1 MLRIYKSSAGS
12 GKTFTLVK
20 EYLRL
25 ALSGDMNKYK
35 HILAITFTNK
45 AANEMKSRIISALE
59 ELAAGTADSAMAKE
73 LLPTLN
79 ISPQILQDRAAFLL
93 QDMLHHYSDL
103 SVSTIDSFVHRLVRS
118 FAYDLHISSNFE
130 IEMDSNLLLSKA
142 VEKLLDSAKEDESSQ
157 VTKALIEFAENNLS
171 EGKGWSVEYALI
183 NFSNELFNEE
193 SYKYVEK
200 LSEFEMDDF
209 IKARD
214 SLYSIKADFESKIK
228 TAAVLAIDLI
238 AATGLNASHFYQ
250 SRSGLYKYFLNISL
264 DPAGSKLDPNAYVH
278 KTIYNHKWA
287 SGKTRP
293 ADRARVDSIS
303 EKLTEYYYTIQRV
316 RRESE
321 PTYLLSKL
329 LLKNIYAFML
339 LTEIKRMLEEYK
351 KENNV
356 LHISEFQERISHIV
370 SEQDAPIIY
379 ERIGDWYDCVLIDE
393 FQDTSVLQWRNLLP
407 LVENSQL
414 KVEDS
419 LIVGDGKQ
427 AIYRF
432 RGGEVEQFAA
442 LPLIYKSD
450 EDFMLQ
456 AREVAIMNYGT
467 EELALVKNYRSRKEI
482 IDFNNSFYNV
492 VASQPEFAHQHI
504 YEGQAQQQG
513 HDTGGGYVSI
523 DFLESAEES
532 LYRNT
537 LCQHVEALVHN
548 VRDKGYAW
556 RDIAILTRTNEIG
569 SDIASYLMQQG
580 IPVVS
585 SESLLIGRSHE
596 VRAIISFLH
605 YISDKDN
612 LIRRTEVLYYSAPS
626 LMNDFG
632 NDVYSNLRGDYVSF
646 EKYISELTGVSFN
659 SDELIQNRL
668 PELIQSLIRKFEFLN
683 KDDSF
688 IQFFMDEI
696 LEYSVK
702 NGNRIN
708 EFLDWWNINKS
719 KKSIIYPE
727 SMDAVRVL
735 TIHRAKGL
743 QYPVVIIPDADF
755 KLRNTKKFLWAEM
768 HDDFIGNVS
777 VFPLPV
783 QTDLEH
789 TEYGHLYKKEM
800 ADSLLD
806 MVNLLYVATTRPE
819 ERLYLISERPSHEP
833 EKLNSITALLIR
845 FLQDAGIWNG
855 FIPYEFGDP
864 DTTKDLT
871 RKRKQTF
878 SEFKY
883 TPVTNYHQKS
893 LAIKRTSELKWNAN
907 GASANLLRQVLSE
920 MDYARAASLLT
931 GKYYQQGVLSAQEKT
946 ALDNDIR
953 EILSHWA
960 IADFFTK
967 KWTIY
972 RNKEVSSGG
981 KYTYTADRLMIDK
994 ISGRAA
1000 IINYRISG
1008 EPDKDAVNIS
1018 ECAKLIKYGGY
1029 AEVDKWIIYTDTK
1042 QIVKV
1047 SA

>member
-12 GKTFTLVK
+12 GKTFTLVR

-59 ELAAGTADSAMAKE
+59 ELAAGTANSAMAKE
-73 LLPTLN
+73 LLPLLN
-79 ISPQILQDRAAFLL
+79 VTSQILQDRAAFLL

-118 FAYDLHISSNFE
+118 FAYDLHISTNFE
-130 IEMDSNLLLSKA
+130 IEMDSNLLLSRA

-157 VTKALIEFAENNLS
+157 VTKALIDFAENNLS

-183 NFSNELFNEE
+183 NFSNELFKEE
-193 SYKYVEK
+193 SYKYVER
-200 LSEFEMDDF
+200 LGAFEIDDF

-214 SLYSIKADFESKIK
+214 NLYAIKVDFESKVK
-228 TAAVLAIDLI
+228 APAVLAIDLI
-238 AATGLNASHFYQ
+238 RSTGLNESHFFH
-250 SRSGLYKYFLNISL
+250 SKSGLYKYFLNLSL
-264 DPAGSKLDPNAYVH
+264 DPAGTKLEPNTYVH
-278 KTIYNHKWA
+278 KTIYDHKWA
-287 SGKTRP
+287 SSKARP
-293 ADRARVDSIS
+293 TDRAKIESIS
-303 EKLTEYYYTIQRV
+303 DRLMEHYYAMQRI

-321 PTYLLSKL
+321 PAYLLAKL

-442 LPLIYKSD
+442 LPLVYKSD

-492 VASQPEFAHQHI
+492 VSSLPEFAHQHI
-504 YEGQAQQQG
+504 YEGQAQEQG
-513 HDTGGGYVSI
+513 RNTTGGYVSI
-523 DFLESAEES
+523 DFLEPENKDLYMES
-532 LYRNT
+532 L
-537 LCQHVEALVHN
+537 CIHVEKLVHD
-548 VRDKGYAW
+548 VRSKGYAW
-556 RDIAILTRTNEIG
+556 RDIAILTRTNDIG
-569 SDIASYLMQQG
+569 SDIASYLLQQH

-612 LIRRTEVLYYSAPS
+612 LIRRMEVLYYSAPS
-626 LMNDFG
+626 EKNDFSSE
-632 NDVYSNLRGDYVSF
+632 VYTRIRGDYVTF
-646 EKYISELTGVSFN
+646 EKYISELTDTSFN

-668 PELIQSLIRKFEFLN
+668 PELIQSLIRKFSFLD

-688 IQFFMDEI
+688 IQFFMDEV

-702 NGNRIN
+702 NGNRVN
-708 EFLDWWNINKS
+708 EFLDWWKINKS

-727 SMDAVRVL
+727 STDAVRVL

-743 QYPVVIIPDADF
+743 QYPVVILPESDF
-755 KLRNTKKFLWAEM
+755 ELRNTKKFLWAELN
-768 HDDFIGNVS
+768 DDFIGNVS

-783 QTDLEH
+783 QADLEN

-819 ERLYLISERPSHEP
+819 ERLYLISKMPASEP

-845 FLQDAGIWNG
+845 FLKNADLWTG
-855 FIPYEFGDP
+855 FKQYEFGDA
-864 DTTKDLT
+864 DTSKDLS
-871 RKRKQTF
+871 KPQKETF
-878 SEFKY
+878 SEFQY
-883 TPVTNYHQKS
+883 TPVLNLHQKQ
-893 LAIKRTSELKWNAN
+893 LAIKRSSELKWNAN
-907 GASANLLRQVLSE
+907 GTNANLLRQILTE
-920 MDYARAASLLT
+920 MDYARDASVVIN
-931 GKYYQQGVLSAQEKT
+931 KYYQQGVLSADEKS
-946 ALDNDIR
+946 AMENDLR
-953 EILSHWA
+953 EILNHWA
-960 IADFFTK
+960 MADLFSR
-967 KWTIY
+967 KWTVY
-972 RNKEVSSGG
+972 RNKEISSGG
-981 KYTYTADRLMIDK
+981 RYSYTADRLMIDK
-994 ISGRAA
+994 INGRAA
-1000 IINYRISG
+1000 VINYRISG
-1008 EPDKDAVNIS
+1008 EPEKDASNIT
-1018 ECAKLIKYGGY
+1018 ECAKLIRGEYVN
-1029 AEVDKWIIYTDTK
+1029 VDKWIIYTDTK
-1042 QIVKV
+1042 QIIKV
-1047 SA
+1047 

>member
-25 ALSGDMNKYK
+25 ALSGDMQKYK

-59 ELAAGTADSAMAKE
+59 ELSAGTTGSAMARE
-73 LLPTLN
+73 LLPALKVT
-79 ISPQILQDRAAFLL
+79 PEILRDRAVFLL

-118 FAYDLHISSNFE
+118 FAYDLRISSNFE
-130 IEMDSNLLLSKA
+130 IEMDSNLLLSMA

-157 VTKALIEFAENNLS
+157 VTKALIDFAENNLS
-171 EGKGWSVEYALI
+171 EGKGWGVEYSLI
-183 NFSNELFNEE
+183 NFSKELFNEE

-200 LSEFEMDDF
+200 LGTFEMNDF
-209 IKARD
+209 ITARD
-214 SLYSIKADFESKIK
+214 NLYTIKADFESKVK
-228 TAAVLAIDLI
+228 APATQAIDLI
-238 AATGLNASHFYQ
+238 HSLGLDASHFYQ
-250 SRSGLYKYFLNISL
+250 SRSGLYKYFLSISL
-264 DPAGSKLDPNAYVH
+264 DPAGSKLEPNTYVQ
-278 KTIYNHKWA
+278 KTIYDHKWT
-287 SGKTRP
+287 SGRIRP
-293 ADRARVDSIS
+293 AEKDQLLSITDR
-303 EKLTEYYYTIQRV
+303 LTEYYYAIQRV

-321 PTYLLSKL
+321 PAYLLAKL

-351 KENNV
+351 KDNNV
-356 LHISEFQERISHIV
+356 LHISEFQERISYIV

-442 LPLIYKSD
+442 LPLVYKSD

-482 IDFNNSFYNV
+482 IDFNNSFYDV
-492 VASQPEFAHQHI
+492 IAAQPEFAHQHI
-504 YEGQAQQQG
+504 YDGQAQQQG
-513 HDTGGGYVSI
+513 HDTTGGYVSI
-523 DFLESAEES
+523 DFLEAAEEGQ
-532 LYRNT
+532 YRET

-548 VRDKGYAW
+548 VRAKGYDW
-556 RDIAILTRTNEIG
+556 RDIAILTRTNDIG
-569 SDIASYLMQQG
+569 SDIASHLMQQG

-596 VRAIISFLH
+596 VRAIISFLQ

-612 LIRRTEVLYYSAPS
+612 IIRRTEVLYYSAPS
-626 LMNDFG
+626 LMNDSG
-632 NDVYSNLRGDYVSF
+632 REIHTHLRGDYGTF
-646 EKYISELTGVSFN
+646 ERYISGLTGTSFN
-659 SDELIQNRL
+659 SDELVQNRL
-668 PELIQSLIRKFEFLN
+668 PELIQSLIRMFSFLN

-688 IQFFMDEI
+688 IQFFMDEV

-708 EFLDWWNINKS
+708 EFLDWWEANKS

-743 QYPVVIIPDADF
+743 QYPVVIISGQSCRKISLAMYRF
-755 KLRNTKKFLWAEM
+755 SRFLCRPIWRVQPM
-768 HDDFIGNVS
+768 VS
-777 VFPLPV
+777 YIKRKWQTRSSIWSISSMSPLP
-783 QTDLEH
+783 DR
-789 TEYGHLYKKEM
+789 KKG
-800 ADSLLD
+800 
-806 MVNLLYVATTRPE
+806 Y
-819 ERLYLISERPSHEP
+819 ISSQKCLPMSRR
-833 EKLNSITALLIR
+833 NSIVSLR
-845 FLQDAGIWNG
+845 F
-855 FIPYEFGDP
+855 
-864 DTTKDLT
+864 
-871 RKRKQTF
+871 
-878 SEFKY
+878 
-883 TPVTNYHQKS
+883 
-893 LAIKRTSELKWNAN
+893 
-907 GASANLLRQVLSE
+907 
-920 MDYARAASLLT
+920 
-931 GKYYQQGVLSAQEKT
+931 
-946 ALDNDIR
+946 
-953 EILSHWA
+953 
-960 IADFFTK
+960 
-967 KWTIY
+967 
-972 RNKEVSSGG
+972 
-981 KYTYTADRLMIDK
+981 
-994 ISGRAA
+994 
-1000 IINYRISG
+1000 
-1008 EPDKDAVNIS
+1008 
-1018 ECAKLIKYGGY
+1018 
-1029 AEVDKWIIYTDTK
+1029 
-1042 QIVKV
+1042 
-1047 SA
+1047 

>member
-45 AANEMKSRIISALE
+45 AANEMKSRILSALE
-59 ELAAGTADSAMAKE
+59 ELAMGTANSAMAKE
-73 LLPTLN
+73 LLPLLKVTA
-79 ISPQILQDRAAFLL
+79 QILQERAAFLL

-118 FAYDLHISSNFE
+118 FAYDLHISTNFE
-130 IEMDSNLLLSKA
+130 IEMDSNLLLSRA
-142 VEKLLDSAKEDESSQ
+142 VEKLLDSAKEDTSSQ
-157 VTKALIEFAENNLS
+157 VTKALIDFAENNLS
-171 EGKGWSVEYALI
+171 EGKGWSVDYALI
-183 NFSNELFNEE
+183 NFSQELFNEE
-193 SYKYVEK
+193 SYKYIEK
-200 LSEFEMDDF
+200 LATFEMDDF

-214 SLYSIKADFESKIK
+214 SLYTIKVDFESKIK
-228 TAAVLAIDLI
+228 APAILAIDLI
-238 AATGLNASHFYQ
+238 RTTGLNASHFSQ
-250 SRSGLYKYFLNISL
+250 SERGLYKYFLNLSL
-264 DPAGSKLDPNAYVH
+264 DPAGTKLEPNVFVH
-278 KTIYNHKWA
+278 KTIYEHKWA
-287 SGKTRP
+287 SG
-293 ADRARVDSIS
+293 RARPSDKAKIESIS
-303 EKLTEYYYTIQRV
+303 DKLTEYYYAIQRV

-321 PTYLLSKL
+321 PAYLLSKL

-351 KENNV
+351 KEENV

-442 LPLIYKSD
+442 LPLVYKSED
-450 EDFMLQ
+450 DFMLQ

-482 IDFNNSFYNV
+482 IDFNNSFYDV

-504 YEGQAQQQG
+504 YDGQAQQQG
-513 HDTGGGYVSI
+513 HDTSGGYVSI
-523 DFLESAEES
+523 NFLEKVEDEP
-532 LYRNT
+532 YGNT
-537 LCQHVEALVHN
+537 LCRHVEALVHS
-548 VRDKGYAW
+548 VREKGYAW
-556 RDIAILTRTNEIG
+556 RDIAILTRTNLIG

-612 LIRRTEVLYYSAPS
+612 LIRRAEVLYYSSPS
-626 LMNDFG
+626 WMNNFG
-632 NDVYSNLRGDYVSF
+632 NDVYTSLRGDYVTF
-646 EKYISELTGVSFN
+646 EKYISELTGALFN

-668 PELIQSLIRKFEFLN
+668 PELIQSLIRKFDFLN

-708 EFLDWWNINKS
+708 EFLDWWDINKS
-719 KKSIIYPE
+719 KKSIIYPD

-735 TIHRAKGL
+735 TIHKAKGL
-743 QYPVVIIPDADF
+743 QYPVVIMPDADF
-755 KLRNTKKFLWAEM
+755 ELRNTKKFLWAELQ
-768 HDDFIGNVS
+768 DDFIGNVS

-783 QTDLEH
+783 QADLEN
-789 TEYGHLYKKEM
+789 TAYGDLYKKEM

-819 ERLYLISERPSHEP
+819 ERLYLISERPTSEP
-833 EKLNSITALLIR
+833 DKLNSITSLLIR
-845 FLQDAGIWNG
+845 FLRNKGLWSG
-855 FIPYEFGDP
+855 FRLYEFGDP
-864 DTTKDLT
+864 DTAQDTSKL
-871 RKRKQTF
+871 RKETF
-878 SEFKY
+878 AEFKY
-883 TPVTNYHQKS
+883 TPVINYHQKQLS
-893 LAIKRTSELKWNAN
+893 IKRSSELKWSIN
-907 GASANLLRQVLSE
+907 GANANLLRQVLSE
-920 MDYARAASLLT
+920 MEYARDASALT
-931 GKYYQQGVLSAQEKT
+931 NKYYQQGVLNADEKD
-946 ALDNDIR
+946 ALENDLR

-960 IADFFTK
+960 MADFFSN
-967 KWTIY
+967 KWTVYKNQEI
-972 RNKEVSSGG
+972 SSGG
-981 KYTYTADRLMIDK
+981 GYSYTADRLMIDK
-994 ISGRAA
+994 INGRAA
-1000 IINYRISG
+1000 IINFKLSG
-1008 EPDKDAVNIS
+1008 EPEKDAVNIR
-1018 ECAKLIKYGGY
+1018 ECAKLIKAGEYVD
-1029 AEVDKWIIYTDTK
+1029 VDKWIIYTDTK
-1042 QIVKV
+1042 QIIKV
-1047 SA
+1047 